1 MTAANPAA
9 STSESSSNVAAQASA
24 IEMLSDDQYSKYML
38 QSKNEMLPVFRGL
51 IDSVSQVTMFFNE
64 GRDMVLTSLV
74 SCGDAGIVLD
84 YGPSNDL
91 NRKALD
97 ADKLFC
103 VTQLDKVKIQFVL
116 RGLGKTDDNGRPAFK
131 AAWPDSMMRLQRR
144 EFFRLTLPLTRPL
157 KCTLTVA
164 APGGS
169 KLPLE
174 CQVADLSGG
183 GMGLVGLRV
192 DAPLEPE
199 MELPLTRLELPE
211 VGIISGKL
219 KICSVTEVTN
229 RMGLKSKRA
238 GCEFVTL
245 PGPMQ
250 TLIQRYIIKI
260 ERERKARE
268 TGMS

>member
-1 MTAANPAA
+1 MNAENTASS
-9 STSESSSNVAAQASA
+9 STDSTSNVAAQASA

-38 QSKNEMLPVFRGL
+38 QNKNEMQPVFRGL
-51 IDSVSQVTMFFNE
+51 IDAVSQVTMFFNE

-74 SCGDAGIVLD
+74 SYGESGIVLD

-91 NRKALD
+91 NRKALE

-116 RGLGKTDDNGRPAFK
+116 RGLSKTEDSGRPAFK

-144 EFFRLTLPLTRPL
+144 EYFRLTLPLTRPL
-157 KCTLTVA
+157 KCTVTVS
-164 APGGS
+164 APSGS

-174 CQVADLSGG
+174 CQVADISGG

-192 DAPLEPE
+192 DVPLEAD
-199 MELPLTRLELPE
+199 MEVPITRLELPE
-211 VGIISGKL
+211 VGIITGRL
-219 KICSVTEVTN
+219 KICSITEVTN

-238 GCEFVTL
+238 GCEFIAL

-250 TLIQRYIIKI
+250 TLIQRYIIKV